1 MTMCSTSSILWTC
14 LNNLMTIESAD
25 FIASYPR
32 QSQCPK
38 NGKPEFAFIGR
49 SNVGKSSLIN
59 MLTNRKGLAKVSQT
73 PGKTQL
79 LNFFLINNRWHLVD
93 LPGYGYAKLSKSKQK
108 ELSKMINGYMQNRE
122 ELVLAFVLID
132 VNITPPSK
140 NDLDFINGLGE
151 LGVPFALVFTKC
163 DRIGATTVQHNVDT
177 FMAALSETWETLPKH
192 FLSSSEKARGRDEIL
207 EYIAFLVKKHK

>member
-1 MTMCSTSSILWTC
+1 
-14 LNNLMTIESAD
+14 MTIESAD

-59 MLTNRKGLAKVSQT
+59 MLTSRKGLAKVSQT

-163 DRIGATTVQHNVDT
+163 DRIGATTVQHNVDA

>member
-1 MTMCSTSSILWTC
+1 
-14 LNNLMTIESAD
+14 MTIESAD

-59 MLTNRKGLAKVSQT
+59 MLTSRKGLAKVSQT